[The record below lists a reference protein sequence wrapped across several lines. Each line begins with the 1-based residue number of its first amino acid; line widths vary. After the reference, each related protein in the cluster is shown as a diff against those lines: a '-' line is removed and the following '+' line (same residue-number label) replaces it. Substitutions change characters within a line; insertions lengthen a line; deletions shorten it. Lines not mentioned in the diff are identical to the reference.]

1 MYLSYSAILKN
12 NQLNWLGEQPNDDD
26 VQVIVTVL
34 PKKSH
39 ANGDFNFDLEMM
51 KKAVEAPVVDVP
63 KFESDED
70 FLNWFDNLTDDDF
83 KEQNS

>member
-1 MYLSYSAILKN
+1 MYLSYSAILKD
-12 NQLNWLGEQPNDDD
+12 NQLNWLGEQPQDND

-34 PKKSH
+34 PKKSY

-70 FLNWFDNLTDDDF
+70 FLKWFDNLTDDDF
-83 KEQNS
+83 KEQNQ

>member
-1 MYLSYSAILKN
+1 MYLSYSAILKD
-12 NQLNWLGEQPNDDD
+12 NQLNWLGEQPQDND

-34 PKKSH
+34 PKKSY

-70 FLNWFDNLTDDDF
+70 FLKWFDNLTDDDF